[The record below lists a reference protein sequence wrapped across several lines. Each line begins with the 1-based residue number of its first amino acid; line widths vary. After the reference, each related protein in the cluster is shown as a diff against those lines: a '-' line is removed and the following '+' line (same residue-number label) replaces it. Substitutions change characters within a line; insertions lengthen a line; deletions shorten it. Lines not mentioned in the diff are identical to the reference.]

1 MSLFSQGFC
10 PEFTVL
16 VFRDMTL
23 PAKGWA
29 LGLWWVGY
37 AISPLLSLQKREYVL
52 KFSIKAANT
61 CLVLIFHSSDEHLGL
76 TSSTKPGA
84 GHPVSLASM
93 NLVIFLS
100 LS

>member
-1 MSLFSQGFC
+1 
-10 PEFTVL
+10 
-16 VFRDMTL
+16 MTL
-23 PAKGWA
+23 PAKD
-29 LGLWWVGY
+29 GLWDFGGLVMQ
-37 AISPLLSLQKREYVL
+37 SHPSFHFKREYVL